1 MPRPELIERESS
13 MTDAATSQDLQVL
26 VVDDSPVYRK
36 LVEHA
41 LERRALFVAVR
52 EERS

>member
-1 MPRPELIERESS
+1 MPRPALMERELC
-13 MTDAATSQDLQVL
+13 MNDAAAQDLQVL

-41 LERRALFVAVR
+41 LEGNPYSLHVRQERA
-52 EERS
+52 